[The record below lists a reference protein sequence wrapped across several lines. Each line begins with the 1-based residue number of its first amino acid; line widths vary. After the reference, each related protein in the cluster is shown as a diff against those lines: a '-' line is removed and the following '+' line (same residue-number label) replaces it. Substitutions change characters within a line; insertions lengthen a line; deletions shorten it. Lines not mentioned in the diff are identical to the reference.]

1 METYVFEDV
10 FAGTQVE
17 CEFPGLATVVREA
30 AESHTVEKSV
40 FFPGCSFL
48 NYGMPLVQAVYN
60 TLHDAGEV
68 DGISL
73 LCCGKILSYEPDGA
87 ELRLTFE
94 NQLIERLVEVK
105 CERLVCAC
113 PNCVKALRDAFGRDP
128 RMANVKIE
136 VLPEVLC
143 RLGYRVD
150 PATAQAIFARRV
162 AEDKWYSEE
171 ITDEATFYEEMNSA
185 PTAKF
190 AVHDSCPDRT
200 YGEFADST
208 RAILPAELWVDPE
221 HCRKTSICC
230 GSLPRA
236 AGKFEQ
242 ADRCAIMN
250 GEEAIAAGANAIITP
265 CVSCVFQL
273 TMVQKL
279 VPVFHYLELLY
290 NWPIDWRTAD
300 QYMKLRFLFDET
312 LGAID
317 VRGNRNFQ
325 ELDVPTA

>member
-30 AESHTVEKSV
+30 EEEHTVEKSV

-60 TLHDAGEV
+60 TLREAGEV

-73 LCCGKILSYEPDGA
+73 LCCGKILSYEPNGDVVRA
-87 ELRLTFE
+87 TFE
-94 NQLIERLVEVK
+94 NQLIDRLAEVG
-105 CERLVCAC
+105 CERLICAC
-113 PNCVKALRDAFGRDP
+113 PNCVKALRDAFARDE
-128 RMANVKIE
+128 RMAGVKID
-136 VLPEVLC
+136 VLPEVLY
-143 RLGYRVD
+143 RLGYTVN
-150 PATAQAIFARRV
+150 PEVAQAIFARRI
-162 AEDKWYSEE
+162 AEDKWYSGE
-171 ITDEATFYEEMNSA
+171 ISDNEAFYREIENA
-185 PTAKF
+185 PAVKL
-190 AVHDSCPDRT
+190 AVHDSCPDRG
-200 YGEFADST
+200 YGEFADGT
-208 RAILPAELWVDPE
+208 RKVVPAELWVDPE
-221 HCRKTSICC
+221 HCRKKSVCC

-236 AGKFEQ
+236 AGKVKQ
-242 ADRCAIMN
+242 ADKCALLN
-250 GEEAIAAGANAIITP
+250 GEEAIEAGANAIVTP

-273 TMVQKL
+273 TMAQKK

-290 NWPIDWRTAD
+290 NWPIDWRNAD

-325 ELDVPTA
+325 ELNVPTA